1 MKITILMFS
10 ALALV
15 AGCSSEKTTSTP
27 VAATV
32 AQQPAAEAAPTAQAT
47 PESVPQ
53 PDLEPPL
60 LPTPTAGKPW
70 PPPTAQIAVPSPV
83 RKVPAASPIAD
94 EGRIGAVELAALMG
108 SGEAILVD
116 VRSAAEWRS
125 GHAQGAVHIPYSDLF
140 ARSVELPHEALIA
153 LYCT

>member
-15 AGCSSEKTTSTP
+15 GGCSSEKTTPTP
-27 VAATV
+27 VAAAEV
-32 AQQPAAEAAPTAQAT
+32 PQQAVTEAAPTPQA
-47 PESVPQ
+47 
-53 PDLEPPL
+53 
-60 LPTPTAGKPW
+60 
-70 PPPTAQIAVPSPV
+70 SPV
-83 RKVPAASPIAD
+83 VDGIVQSDPERAFRPAAAASIAIPSRVAEVPVASPTR
-94 EGRIGAVELAALMG
+94 EGGRIGAAELVALIA

-125 GHAQGAVHIPYSDLF
+125 GHAEGAIHIPYSELF

>member
-10 ALALV
+10 ALALA

-27 VAATV
+27 VAAAV
-32 AQQPAAEAAPTAQAT
+32 AQHPVAEAAPPAPASPVAELT
-47 PESVPQ
+47 PQ
-53 PDLEPPL
+53 PHPEAAPL
-60 LPTPTAGKPW
+60 PAAIAP
-70 PPPTAQIAVPSPV
+70 IAVPS
-83 RKVPAASPIAD
+83 RVPESPGANPTRED
-94 EGRIGAVELAALMG
+94 DRIGPVELAALMA

-125 GHAQGAVHIPYSDLF
+125 GHAQGAIHIPYSDLF
-140 ARSVELPHEALIA
+140 ERSVELPHEALIA

>member
-1 MKITILMFS
+1 MKITILMFL
-10 ALALV
+10 ALALA
-15 AGCSSEKTTSTP
+15 AGCASEKTTTTP

-32 AQQPAAEAAPTAQAT
+32 AQDPAAAAAPASQAAEVTSQPGPETA
-47 PESVPQ
+47 
-53 PDLEPPL
+53 PL
-60 LPTPTAGKPW
+60 PAAP
-70 PPPTAQIAVPSPV
+70 AQIAVPSRVAEVPV
-83 RKVPAASPIAD
+83 APPTRAD
-94 EGRIGAVELAALMG
+94 GRIGAAELAALIA

-125 GHAQGAVHIPYSDLF
+125 GHAQGAIHIPYSELF

>member
-10 ALALV
+10 ALALA

-27 VAATV
+27 VAAAV
-32 AQQPAAEAAPTAQAT
+32 SQHPAAEAAPAAQAS
-47 PESVPQ
+47 PAVKVIPQ
-53 PDLEPPL
+53 PDPE
-60 LPTPTAGKPW
+60 TAP
-70 PPPTAQIAVPSPV
+70 AQAVQIAVPSRVAEVPV
-83 RKVPAASPIAD
+83 ASSTRED
-94 EGRIGAVELAALMG
+94 GRIGAAELAALIA

-125 GHAQGAVHIPYSDLF
+125 GHAQGAIHIPYSELF
-140 ARSVELPHEALIA
+140 ERSVELPHEALIA

>member
-10 ALALV
+10 ALALA
-15 AGCSSEKTTSTP
+15 AGCSSEKTTSAP
-27 VAATV
+27 VAAEVPKQAVT
-32 AQQPAAEAAPTAQAT
+32 EAAPTPQAS
-47 PESVPQ
+47 PVVDDIAQ
-53 PDLEPPL
+53 PDPETAPL
-60 LPTPTAGKPW
+60 
-70 PPPTAQIAVPSPV
+70 
-83 RKVPAASPIAD
+83 PAAAASIAIPSRVAEVPVASPTR
-94 EGRIGAVELAALMG
+94 EGGRIGAAELAALIA

-125 GHAQGAVHIPYSDLF
+125 GHAQGAIHIPYSELF